1 MMLERGKVVPRV
13 VTIADVASHAG
24 VAISTVS
31 YVLSGKRPI
40 SEETRRRVEASI
52 EALGYHP
59 HAGARALAS
68 NRAKV
73 IALVVP
79 LRTGV
84 HVPVVMQF
92 VLSVVTEAR
101 THDHDVLLLTQDEG
115 EKGLRRVA
123 AGAAVDGLV
132 VMDVELRD
140 ARLPVLRSLN
150 RPSVLIGFPEDA
162 AGLTCVDLDFAA
174 AGSACVEH
182 LADLG
187 HRVIGLIGSPHAVYE
202 RETGF
207 AQRMIAGIEA
217 ASRRRRVIASIHPCE
232 PNPAAVRATVE
243 HLLRVQ
249 PDLTGIVV
257 HNEPALQPLL
267 DALRL
272 LGRRVP
278 EDVSVVAVCPDEVA
292 EHATPAV
299 SAVTIPVEEMGRQA
313 VRLLMAKLEEEA
325 VPGATLLAPRLTA
338 RASTA
343 ALHATA

>member
-1 MMLERGKVVPRV
+1 
-13 VTIADVASHAG
+13 
-24 VAISTVS
+24 
-31 YVLSGKRPI
+31 
-40 SEETRRRVEASI
+40 VEASI

-73 IALVVP
+73 LALVVP
-79 LRTGV
+79 LHTGV
-84 HVPVVMQF
+84 HVPVIMQF

-101 THDHDVLLLTQDEG
+101 AHDHDVLLLTQDEG

-150 RPSVLIGFPEDA
+150 RPSVLIGFPEHA
-162 AGLTCVDLDFAA
+162 AGLTCIDLDFAA
-174 AGSACVEH
+174 AGAACVEH

-187 HRVIGLIGSPHAVYE
+187 HRVVGLLGSPQAVYE

-207 AQRMIAGIEA
+207 AQRMVAGVEATSRRLGVA
-217 ASRRRRVIASIHPCE
+217 ASVHPCE
-232 PNPAAVRATVE
+232 PSPAAVRATVE
-243 HLLRVQ
+243 HLLAAR

-267 DALRL
+267 DALRA

-278 EDVSVVAVCPDEVA
+278 GDISVVAVCPDEVA
-292 EHATPAV
+292 ERASPPV

-313 VRLLMAKLEEEA
+313 VTLLMAKLEERD
-325 VPGATLLAPRLTA
+325 VPDATLLAPRLTP

-343 ALHATA
+343 PQPAPRSS

>member
-1 MMLERGKVVPRV
+1 VVTRV

-79 LRTGV
+79 LRTGM
-84 HVPVVMQF
+84 HMPVVMQF
-92 VLSVVTEAR
+92 VLTVVVEAR
-101 THDHDVLLLTQDEG
+101 ARDHDVLLLTQDEG
-115 EKGLRRVA
+115 ESGLRRVA

-140 ARLPVLRSLN
+140 VRIPVLRSLN
-150 RPSVLIGFPEDA
+150 RPSVLIGFPKDA
-162 AGLTCVDLDFAA
+162 QGLTCIDLDFTA
-174 AGSACVEH
+174 AGEACVEH

-187 HRVIGLIGSPHAVYE
+187 HREVGLVGSPPAVYE

-207 AQRMIAGIEA
+207 AQRMLAGIET
-217 ASRRRRVIASIHPCE
+217 ASRRRHVVASVHPCE
-232 PNPAAVRATVE
+232 PNATAVRATVE
-243 HLLRVQ
+243 QLLREQ

-257 HNEPALQPLL
+257 HNEPAVQPLL
-267 DALRL
+267 DALRTL
-272 LGRRVP
+272 HRRVP

-292 EHATPAV
+292 EHASTPV
-299 SAVTIPVEEMGRQA
+299 SSVTIPVEEMGRQA
-313 VRLLMAKLEEEA
+313 VDLLMAKLDEED
-325 VPGATLLAPRLTA
+325 VPEATLLAPVLTA
-338 RASTA
+338 RESTA
-343 ALHATA
+343 RRRVGA